1 MTLTTLIDLLKKHM
15 PHLKYLESL
24 ILKVDFLGSKFK
36 ELSAKV
42 LNLEFDRYSNFL
54 QILGNYSDLK
64 MLHINVRI
72 GNTCDFHKTEFMK
85 AKSEFMTSHPQ
96 CQVCLVMD
104 IDDDF
109 VSMIWIHGGLITL
122 VGHQGLISDFNG
134 EFTEDFSYYNNLYM
148 DNNYDEMPPRSN
160 ALTNNNHSSIIYNEI
175 TQ

>member
-1 MTLTTLIDLLKKHM
+1 MKHM

-24 ILKVDFLGSKFK
+24 ILKVDFVGSKFK
-36 ELSAKV
+36 ELSVKV

-72 GNTCDFHKTEFMK
+72 GNTCDFHKTELMK

-109 VSMIWIHGGLITL
+109 VSMI
-122 VGHQGLISDFNG
+122 
-134 EFTEDFSYYNNLYM
+134 
-148 DNNYDEMPPRSN
+148 
-160 ALTNNNHSSIIYNEI
+160 
-175 TQ
+175 